1 MPTAE
6 RTVRQTRS
14 SDGVLRTD
22 VQPDAARTSRDGDR
36 SRGNP
41 GCGEGRV
48 LRSREEPGAC
58 PMLARAPAGTAPRR
72 HGPRELGP
80 QPARPAGAES
90 LCVTERLTVRACPV
104 GVGTESA

>member
-1 MPTAE
+1 MPAAE

-14 SDGVLRTD
+14 SDGVLQTD

-36 SRGNP
+36 SGGNP

-58 PMLARAPAGTAPRR
+58 PMLARAPAGMALATPLRPKGPGPSASTSCWRR
-72 HGPRELGP
+72 VP
-80 QPARPAGAES
+80 
-90 LCVTERLTVRACPV
+90 LCH
-104 GVGTESA
+104 